1 MKDIESKI
9 ELIYENKFPLS
20 FFMKINKYFKMFD
33 TLEEIVQHLIELNK
47 KGLIKLSKNL
57 NGNYDLILNVELNKE
72 QFEIKLELLFKE
84 NKISLSKMAKNLDL
98 LEKKCELLK
107 KKIKN

>member
-1 MKDIESKI
+1 
-9 ELIYENKFPLS
+9 
-20 FFMKINKYFKMFD
+20 MKINKYFKMFD

-98 LEKKCELLK
+98 LEKKYELLK